1 MVTICDFSSAC
12 LNSLLDSRSSDLL
25 SHHCSHFHCPPGST
39 QQSREAKRGV
49 KQPGELCSQALQLYL
64 VLWCLHVQR
73 ENKHECQK
81 KKKDVPWMLVVIGHF
96 YEALHC
102 NQVIFFCLQ
111 ALKGGRRVINSFRII
126 IVILL
131 KFILSVNC
139 RFTIVQLKCVDILFS
154 I

>member
-1 MVTICDFSSAC
+1 MTFP
-12 LNSLLDSRSSDLL
+12 LLVSTVYWIAGAQTCFLITAATFIVPLVLL
-25 SHHCSHFHCPPGST
+25 SRAGRLKEEWHNLGNCVL
-39 QQSREAKRGV
+39 R
-49 KQPGELCSQALQLYL
+49 LCSFTWFYD
-64 VLWCLHVQR
+64 VYTYSGRTSTNV
-73 ENKHECQK
+73 K

-111 ALKGGRRVINSFRII
+111 ALKGGRRVINSFRSII
-126 IVILL
+126 IIILL